1 MKGLPMKNDLEAKT
15 KILEDLELERLYLK
29 KLIKEYITLKNNHK
43 VLSNKDI
50 NQELIT
56 LNKYLHK
63 IEELIDNCGKECI
76 TLNLYDLLS
85 IISSNDNF
93 TEKLPS
99 ILVNINES
107 QKSQKNNFEK
117 IMENLIKNNF
127 NFDNYEFEDSI
138 INLNS
143 FYNQDI
149 YNISNVL
156 FARIDILPKTNLDYQ
171 SDISKQ
177 VKIIF
182 HHNEDDN
189 TLVLPFKLK
198 DINITFDIKQLIT
211 INKDIKKSIIDC
223 YQNKLNYKKI
233 KKRGI

>member
-1 MKGLPMKNDLEAKT
+1 MKNDLENTINSLK
-15 KILEDLELERLYLK
+15 DLELERLYLK
-29 KLIKEYITLKNNHK
+29 KLINEYITLKNNHK
-43 VLSNKDI
+43 ILSGKDI

-63 IEELIDNCGKECI
+63 VQELIDNYGKETI

-93 TEKLPS
+93 TKKLPS
-99 ILVNINES
+99 IFVNVIES
-107 QKSQKNNFEK
+107 QNSQNNTFEK
-117 IMENLIKNNF
+117 IMKNLIKNNF

-138 INLNS
+138 INLNP
-143 FYNQDI
+143 FYNQEI
-149 YNISNVL
+149 YNIFNVL
-156 FARIDILPKTNLDYQ
+156 CARIDISPKTNLDFQ

-189 TLVLPFKLK
+189 VLVQQLNLE
-198 DINITFDIKQLIT
+198 DINITFDIRQLIT
-211 INKDIKKSIIDC
+211 INKDIKQAIINC
-223 YQNKLNYKKI
+223 LKNQTINNGTKI
-233 KKRGI
+233 LIK

>member
-1 MKGLPMKNDLEAKT
+1 MKNDLEAKT

-43 VLSNKDI
+43 VLSDKDI
-50 NQELIT
+50 NQELII
-56 LNKYLHK
+56 LNKYLYK
-63 IEELIDNCGKECI
+63 IEELIDNYGKETI

-99 ILVNINES
+99 IFVNVIES
-107 QKSQKNNFEK
+107 QNNQNNTFEK
-117 IMENLIKNNF
+117 LMKNLIKNNF

-138 INLNS
+138 INLNM
-143 FYNQDI
+143 FYNQEI
-149 YNISNVL
+149 YNIFNVL
-156 FARIDILPKTNLDYQ
+156 CARIDISPKTNLDFQ

-189 TLVLPFKLK
+189 VLVQPLNLK
-198 DINITFDIKQLIT
+198 DINITFNIKQLIT
-211 INKDIKKSIIDC
+211 INKDIKQAIINC
-223 YQNKLNYKKI
+223 LKNQTINNGTKI
-233 KKRGI
+233 LIK

>member
-1 MKGLPMKNDLEAKT
+1 MKNDLENTINA
-15 KILEDLELERLYLK
+15 LEDLELERLYLK
-29 KLIKEYITLKNNHK
+29 KLINEYITLKNNHK
-43 VLSNKDI
+43 ILSGKDI

-63 IEELIDNCGKECI
+63 VQELIDNYGKETI

-93 TEKLPS
+93 TEKLPF
-99 ILVNINES
+99 IFVNVIES
-107 QKSQKNNFEK
+107 QNSQNNTFEK
-117 IMENLIKNNF
+117 LMKNLIKNNF

-138 INLNS
+138 INLNP
-143 FYNQDI
+143 FYNQEI
-149 YNISNVL
+149 YNIFNVL
-156 FARIDILPKTNLDYQ
+156 CARIDISPKTNLDFQ

-177 VKIIF
+177 VEIIF

-189 TLVLPFKLK
+189 VLVQQLNLE

-211 INKDIKKSIIDC
+211 INKDIKQAIINC
-223 YQNKLNYKKI
+223 LKNQTINNGTKI
-233 KKRGI
+233 LIK

>member
-1 MKGLPMKNDLEAKT
+1 MKNDLENTINA
-15 KILEDLELERLYLK
+15 LEDLELERLYLK
-29 KLIKEYITLKNNHK
+29 KLINEYITLKNNHK
-43 VLSNKDI
+43 ILSGKDI

-63 IEELIDNCGKECI
+63 VQELIDNYGKETI

-93 TEKLPS
+93 TKKLPS
-99 ILVNINES
+99 IFVNVIES
-107 QKSQKNNFEK
+107 QNSQNNTFEK
-117 IMENLIKNNF
+117 IMKNLIKNNF

-138 INLNS
+138 INLNP
-143 FYNQDI
+143 FYNQEI
-149 YNISNVL
+149 YNIFNL
-156 FARIDILPKTNLDYQ
+156 LCARIDISPKTNLDFQ

-189 TLVLPFKLK
+189 VLVQQLNLE

-211 INKDIKKSIIDC
+211 INKDIKQAIINC
-223 YQNKLNYKKI
+223 LKNQTINNGTKI
-233 KKRGI
+233 LIK

>member
-1 MKGLPMKNDLEAKT
+1 MKNDLENTINA
-15 KILEDLELERLYLK
+15 LEDLELERLYLK
-29 KLIKEYITLKNNHK
+29 KLINEYITLKNNHK
-43 VLSNKDI
+43 ILSDKDI

-63 IEELIDNCGKECI
+63 VQELIDNYGKETI

-93 TEKLPS
+93 TKKLPS
-99 ILVNINES
+99 IFVNVIES
-107 QKSQKNNFEK
+107 QNSQNNTFEK
-117 IMENLIKNNF
+117 LMKNLIKNNF

-138 INLNS
+138 INLNP
-143 FYNQDI
+143 FYNQEI
-149 YNISNVL
+149 YNIFNVL
-156 FARIDILPKTNLDYQ
+156 CARIDISPKTNLDFQ

-189 TLVLPFKLK
+189 VLVQQLNLE

-211 INKDIKKSIIDC
+211 INKDIKQAIINC
-223 YQNKLNYKKI
+223 LKNQTINNGTKTLI
-233 KKRGI
+233 K

>member
-1 MKGLPMKNDLEAKT
+1 MKNDLENTINA
-15 KILEDLELERLYLK
+15 LEDLELERLYLK
-29 KLIKEYITLKNNHK
+29 KLINEYITLKNNHK
-43 VLSNKDI
+43 ILSDKDI
-50 NQELIT
+50 NQELII

-63 IEELIDNCGKECI
+63 VQELIDNYGKETI

-99 ILVNINES
+99 IFVNVIES
-107 QKSQKNNFEK
+107 QNSQNNTFEK
-117 IMENLIKNNF
+117 LMKNLIKNNF

-138 INLNS
+138 INLNM
-143 FYNQDI
+143 FYNQEI
-149 YNISNVL
+149 YNIFNVL
-156 FARIDILPKTNLDYQ
+156 CVKINLSPKTNLDSQ

-182 HHNEDDN
+182 HHNENDN
-189 TLVLPFKLK
+189 VLVQQLNLE

-211 INKDIKKSIIDC
+211 INKDIKQAIINC
-223 YQNKLNYKKI
+223 LKNQTINNGTKI
-233 KKRGI
+233 LIK

>member
-1 MKGLPMKNDLEAKT
+1 MKNDLENTINA
-15 KILEDLELERLYLK
+15 LEDLELERLYLK
-29 KLIKEYITLKNNHK
+29 KLINEYITLKNNHK
-43 VLSNKDI
+43 ILSGKDI

-63 IEELIDNCGKECI
+63 VQELIDNYGKETI

-93 TEKLPS
+93 TKKLPS
-99 ILVNINES
+99 IFVNVIES
-107 QKSQKNNFEK
+107 QNSQNNTFEK
-117 IMENLIKNNF
+117 LMKNLIKNNF

-143 FYNQDI
+143 FYNQEI
-149 YNISNVL
+149 YNIFNVL
-156 FARIDILPKTNLDYQ
+156 YARIDISSKTNLDFQ

-182 HHNEDDN
+182 HHNENDN
-189 TLVLPFKLK
+189 VLVQQLNLE

-211 INKDIKKSIIDC
+211 INKDIKQAIINC
-223 YQNKLNYKKI
+223 LKNQTINNGTKTLI
-233 KKRGI
+233 K

>member
-1 MKGLPMKNDLEAKT
+1 MKNDLENTINAFK
-15 KILEDLELERLYLK
+15 DLELERLYLK
-29 KLIKEYITLKNNHK
+29 KLINEYITLKNNHK
-43 VLSNKDI
+43 ILSDKDI

-63 IEELIDNCGKECI
+63 VQELIDNYGKETI

-93 TEKLPS
+93 TKKLPS
-99 ILVNINES
+99 IFVNVIES
-107 QKSQKNNFEK
+107 QNSQNNTFEK
-117 IMENLIKNNF
+117 LMKNLIKNNF

-138 INLNS
+138 INLNP
-143 FYNQDI
+143 FYNQEI
-149 YNISNVL
+149 YNIFNVL
-156 FARIDILPKTNLDYQ
+156 CAKIDISPKTNLDFQ

-189 TLVLPFKLK
+189 VLVQQLNLE
-198 DINITFDIKQLIT
+198 DINIIFDIRQLIT
-211 INKDIKKSIIDC
+211 INKDIKQAIINC
-223 YQNKLNYKKI
+223 LKNQTINNGTKI
-233 KKRGI
+233 LIK

>member
-1 MKGLPMKNDLEAKT
+1 MKNDLENTINA
-15 KILEDLELERLYLK
+15 LEDLELERLYLK
-29 KLIKEYITLKNNHK
+29 KLINEYITLKNNQK
-43 VLSNKDI
+43 ILSGKDI

-63 IEELIDNCGKECI
+63 VQELIDNYGKETI

-93 TEKLPS
+93 TKKLPS
-99 ILVNINES
+99 IFVNVIES
-107 QKSQKNNFEK
+107 QNSQNNTFEK
-117 IMENLIKNNF
+117 LMKNLIKNNF

-138 INLNS
+138 INLNP
-143 FYNQDI
+143 FYNQEI
-149 YNISNVL
+149 YNIFNL
-156 FARIDILPKTNLDYQ
+156 LCARIDISPKTNLDFQ

-189 TLVLPFKLK
+189 VLVQQLNLE

-211 INKDIKKSIIDC
+211 INKDIKQAIINC
-223 YQNKLNYKKI
+223 LKNQTINNGTKI
-233 KKRGI
+233 LIK

>member
-1 MKGLPMKNDLEAKT
+1 MKNDLEN
-15 KILEDLELERLYLK
+15 KIKSLEDLELERLYLK
-29 KLIKEYITLKNNHK
+29 KLINEYITLKNYHK
-43 VLSNKDI
+43 ILSDKDI

-63 IEELIDNCGKECI
+63 VEELIDNYGKETI

-93 TEKLPS
+93 TEKVPS
-99 ILVNINES
+99 IFVNVIES
-107 QKSQKNNFEK
+107 QNSQNNTFEK
-117 IMENLIKNNF
+117 LMKNLIKNNF

-138 INLNS
+138 INLNM
-143 FYNQDI
+143 FYNQEI
-149 YNISNVL
+149 YNIFNVL
-156 FARIDILPKTNLDYQ
+156 CARIDISSETKLDFQ

-189 TLVLPFKLK
+189 VLVQPLNLK
-198 DINITFDIKQLIT
+198 NINITFDIKQLIT
-211 INKDIKKSIIDC
+211 INKEIKQAIINC
-223 YQNKLNYKKI
+223 LKNQIINNGTKLLI
-233 KKRGI
+233 K

>member
-1 MKGLPMKNDLEAKT
+1 MKNDLEN
-15 KILEDLELERLYLK
+15 KIKSLEDLEIERTYLK
-29 KLIKEYITLKNNHK
+29 KLINEYITLKNNHK
-43 VLSNKDI
+43 ILSDKDI

-63 IEELIDNCGKECI
+63 VQELIDNYGKETI

-93 TEKLPS
+93 TKKLPS
-99 ILVNINES
+99 IFVNVIES
-107 QKSQKNNFEK
+107 QNSQNNTFEK
-117 IMENLIKNNF
+117 LMKNLIKNNF

-138 INLNS
+138 INLNP
-143 FYNQDI
+143 FYNQEI
-149 YNISNVL
+149 YNIFNVL
-156 FARIDILPKTNLDYQ
+156 CARIDISPKTNLDFQ

-189 TLVLPFKLK
+189 VLVQQLNLE

-211 INKDIKKSIIDC
+211 INKDIKQAIINC
-223 YQNKLNYKKI
+223 LKNQTINNGTKI
-233 KKRGI
+233 LIK

>member
-1 MKGLPMKNDLEAKT
+1 MKNDLENTINALK
-15 KILEDLELERLYLK
+15 DLELERLYLK
-29 KLIKEYITLKNNHK
+29 KLINEYITLKNNHK
-43 VLSNKDI
+43 ILSDKDI

-63 IEELIDNCGKECI
+63 VQELIDNYGKETI

-93 TEKLPS
+93 TKKLPS
-99 ILVNINES
+99 IFVNVIES
-107 QKSQKNNFEK
+107 QNSQNNTFEK
-117 IMENLIKNNF
+117 LMKNLIKNNF

-138 INLNS
+138 INLNP
-143 FYNQDI
+143 FYNQEI
-149 YNISNVL
+149 YNIFNVL
-156 FARIDILPKTNLDYQ
+156 CAKIDISPKTNLDFQ

-189 TLVLPFKLK
+189 VLVQQLNLE

-211 INKDIKKSIIDC
+211 INKDIKQAIINC
-223 YQNKLNYKKI
+223 LKNQTINNGTKI
-233 KKRGI
+233 LIK

>member
-1 MKGLPMKNDLEAKT
+1 MKNDLENTINALK
-15 KILEDLELERLYLK
+15 DLELERLYLK
-29 KLIKEYITLKNNHK
+29 KLINEYITLKNNHK
-43 VLSNKDI
+43 ILSDKDI

-63 IEELIDNCGKECI
+63 VQELIDNYGKETI

-93 TEKLPS
+93 TKKLPS
-99 ILVNINES
+99 IFVNVIES
-107 QKSQKNNFEK
+107 QNSQNNTFEK
-117 IMENLIKNNF
+117 LMKNLIKNNF

-138 INLNS
+138 INLNP
-143 FYNQDI
+143 FYNQEI
-149 YNISNVL
+149 YNIFNVL
-156 FARIDILPKTNLDYQ
+156 CARIDISPKTNLDFQ

-177 VKIIF
+177 VEIIF

-189 TLVLPFKLK
+189 VLVQQLNLE

-211 INKDIKKSIIDC
+211 INKDIKQAIINC
-223 YQNKLNYKKI
+223 LKNQTINNGTKI
-233 KKRGI
+233 LIK

>member
-1 MKGLPMKNDLEAKT
+1 MKNDLEN
-15 KILEDLELERLYLK
+15 KIKSLEDLEIERTYLK
-29 KLIKEYITLKNNHK
+29 KLINEYITLKNNHK
-43 VLSNKDI
+43 ILSDKDI

-63 IEELIDNCGKECI
+63 VQELIDNYGKETI

-93 TEKLPS
+93 TKKLPS
-99 ILVNINES
+99 IFVNVIES
-107 QKSQKNNFEK
+107 QNSQNNTFEK
-117 IMENLIKNNF
+117 LMKNLIKNNF

-138 INLNS
+138 INLNP
-143 FYNQDI
+143 FYNQEI
-149 YNISNVL
+149 YNIFNVL
-156 FARIDILPKTNLDYQ
+156 CARIDISPKTNLDFQ

-177 VKIIF
+177 VEIIF

-189 TLVLPFKLK
+189 VLVQQLNLE

-211 INKDIKKSIIDC
+211 INKDIKQAIINC
-223 YQNKLNYKKI
+223 LKNQTINNGTKI
-233 KKRGI
+233 LIK